1 MEPILSING
10 CKCTQACPFFSRS
23 SLKKEPLHHWLLW
36 KGEQQLWA
44 HCGSTNPSLIW
55 TTSILLPA
63 PTLHSVLSFSLLPSP
78 QFSPPPPLA
87 ILILTL
93 PPPPASSPPKV
104 LLEIYPIS
112 FSSSGQNRKGTGSN
126 KTEQQ
131 GWDGSSKVIKP
142 RTQTH
147 GSPQGHWGE
156 TPGGVG
162 GHFCLCV
169 ICWGRHFMCSRWEG
183 WTTRPPTFFSAPT
196 NSAWYLLRL
205 ISRNVS
211 F

>member
-1 MEPILSING
+1 MAANVHKHVL
-10 CKCTQACPFFSRS
+10 FFFRS
-23 SLKKEPLHHWLLW
+23 SLKKSHFTTGCCERGSSSSELIVDPLILHLSELRQYCCRPPPSTPFFHFLCFLL
-36 KGEQQLWA
+36 L
-44 HCGSTNPSLIW
+44 NFL
-55 TTSILLPA
+55 
-63 PTLHSVLSFSLLPSP
+63 
-78 QFSPPPPLA
+78 PPPPA

-147 GSPQGHWGE
+147 GSQQGHWGE

>member
-78 QFSPPPPLA
+78 QFSPPPPGHPHSNLA
-87 ILILTL
+87 PPL
-93 PPPPASSPPKV
+93 PPPAPPRCCLKSI
-104 LLEIYPIS
+104 LSLFLPLD
-112 FSSSGQNRKGTGSN
+112 
-126 KTEQQ
+126 KTERVQ
-131 GWDGSSKVIKP
+131 GVIRQSSRGGMALVRLLSLAHKHTVRHRATEVRP
-142 RTQTH
+142 LE
-147 GSPQGHWGE
+147 GWGAIS
-156 TPGGVG
+156 V
-162 GHFCLCV
+162 CVLCV
-169 ICWGRHFMCSRWEG
+169 EEGILCVHGGRGERRGHPPFSRLQQTVLDICF
-183 WTTRPPTFFSAPT
+183 A
-196 NSAWYLLRL
+196 
-205 ISRNVS
+205 
-211 F
+211 

>member
-78 QFSPPPPLA
+78 QFSPPPRPSSFQPCPPL
-87 ILILTL
+87 L
-93 PPPPASSPPKV
+93 PPAPPRCCLKSILSLFLP
-104 LLEIYPIS
+104 LD
-112 FSSSGQNRKGTGSN
+112 
-126 KTEQQ
+126 KTERVQ
-131 GWDGSSKVIKP
+131 GVIRQSS
-142 RTQTH
+142 R
-147 GSPQGHWGE
+147 
-156 TPGGVG
+156 GGMALVRLLSLAHKHTVRHRATEVRPLEGCG

-169 ICWGRHFMCSRWEG
+169 MCWGRHFMCSRWEG

-196 NSAWYLLRL
+196 NGAWYPLCL